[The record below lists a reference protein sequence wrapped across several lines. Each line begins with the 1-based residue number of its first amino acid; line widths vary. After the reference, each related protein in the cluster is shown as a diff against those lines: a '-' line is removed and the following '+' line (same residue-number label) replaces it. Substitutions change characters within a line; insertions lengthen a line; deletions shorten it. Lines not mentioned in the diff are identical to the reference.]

1 MITEKN
7 LVLEMTESKNETY
20 MSWLIVTQKN
30 GKLFSVWKN
39 LDVVNTNRAQYYFV
53 YSTEEFLQ

>member
-7 LVLEMTESKNETY
+7 LVLEMTESKNETN

-39 LDVVNTNRAQYYFV
+39 LEVVNTNRAQYYFV
-53 YSTEEFLQ
+53 YSTE